1 MKPSR
6 VSVLATVLALSATV
20 FVTGCGSDDD
30 EQWKDET
37 ITVGSLFS
45 TTGDGVPFGPQ
56 QVKGAQLA
64 VDEINSDDGINGAEL
79 ILTQRDDASDPATSA
94 KEMGTLIDQ
103 EQVIA
108 VLGPTFSNSA
118 AEADPVANQKK
129 TPVLA
134 VSNTGPGIVGDCD
147 YPCDFI
153 FRDSLGE
160 ATAIPANIDN
170 LISRES
176 PKTAAIIHP
185 ADDPFGET
193 SAQTARTAFRQGGI
207 QNAAI
212 LPPEELFGSIR
223 QVPKSAPD
231 VVMITASSGETGADY
246 ISTLRELGY
255 KGQILG
261 GNAFNAPL
269 VARSAGQDGEGVQ
282 SAAAWYAGNASEENQ
297 EFIADYQGKYGEA
310 PDQFAAQSYTG
321 VKLLAEALE
330 DSDLTFDDIAADR
343 QTLKTQLEKVNEET
357 PLGQFSFTPDHD
369 VIQPIWIV
377 AMDGKGGYTL
387 VEKVNP

>member
-1 MKPSR
+1 M
-6 VSVLATVLALSATV
+6 
-20 FVTGCGSDDD
+20 
-30 EQWKDET
+30 
-37 ITVGSLFS
+37 
-45 TTGDGVPFGPQ
+45 
-56 QVKGAQLA
+56 
-64 VDEINSDDGINGAEL
+64 
-79 ILTQRDDASDPATSA
+79 
-94 KEMGTLIDQ
+94 
-103 EQVIA
+103 
-108 VLGPTFSNSA
+108 
-118 AEADPVANQKK
+118 
-129 TPVLA
+129 
-134 VSNTGPGIVGDCD
+134 
-147 YPCDFI
+147 
-153 FRDSLGE
+153 
-160 ATAIPANIDN
+160 
-170 LISRES
+170 
-176 PKTAAIIHP
+176 
-185 ADDPFGET
+185 T
-193 SAQTARTAFRQGGI
+193 SAQTARTAFRQGGF

-261 GNAFNAPL
+261 GNAFNSPL